1 MPRSPLRIAF
11 IGTGNM
17 AGLHLRALR
26 RVKTPHVVVG
36 VHDVRAAA
44 AEAFAGCAAARAC
57 PTVAELFALE
67 PDVVHVC
74 TPAGTHFAP
83 AHAAL
88 LAGAHVYVEKP
99 FVETREDAAAL
110 FTAARQRGLLICAG
124 HQLVREPAF
133 LDLIRRAFD
142 LEHVTLVDS
151 YFAFRPPQ
159 LDPAQ
164 ASRRALA
171 RQLIDVLPHP
181 LYTLVAALERLGPWG
196 APVELVHADTT
207 PTDLHALL
215 SAGSVPRRLHVTPP
229 PPPTPSTPAATRP
242 ARAPTAAFA
251 PALRP
256 APPNPAP

>member
-88 LAGAHVYVEKP
+88 LACPHLNAEKP
-99 FVETREDAAAL
+99 FIQTRQNTPVL
-110 FTAARQRGLLICAG
+110 FTAPPQPGLPPC
-124 HQLVREPAF
+124 P
-133 LDLIRRAFD
+133 
-142 LEHVTLVDS
+142 
-151 YFAFRPPQ
+151 PPQ
-159 LDPAQ
+159 LA
-164 ASRRALA
+164 
-171 RQLIDVLPHP
+171 
-181 LYTLVAALERLGPWG
+181 
-196 APVELVHADTT
+196 
-207 PTDLHALL
+207 
-215 SAGSVPRRLHVTPP
+215 PP
-229 PPPTPSTPAATRP
+229 PP
-242 ARAPTAAFA
+242 F
-251 PALRP
+251 LHLI
-256 APPNPAP
+256 

>member
-83 AHAAL
+83 ADTAL
-88 LAGAHVYVEKP
+88 LAGVLVDVEEP
-99 FVETREDAAAL
+99 FVETLNGAALL
-110 FTAARQRGLLICAG
+110 FTAARQRGVTMCAG
-124 HQLVREPAF
+124 QRH
-133 LDLIRRAFD
+133 
-142 LEHVTLVDS
+142 S
-151 YFAFRPPQ
+151 
-159 LDPAQ
+159 
-164 ASRRALA
+164 
-171 RQLIDVLPHP
+171 
-181 LYTLVAALERLGPWG
+181 
-196 APVELVHADTT
+196 
-207 PTDLHALL
+207 
-215 SAGSVPRRLHVTPP
+215 
-229 PPPTPSTPAATRP
+229 
-242 ARAPTAAFA
+242 
-251 PALRP
+251 
-256 APPNPAP
+256 